1 MFKPNYSEVIK
12 DVEKQFGISNSE
24 MSPEIWRSCL
34 MSTGL
39 ATLDLQMGG
48 GLSPGRWYTFSGQE
62 STGKSTKVMHI
73 LKSAVNYDVPLI
85 AYFDYEGSLSPT
97 YMESMYTD
105 SKLTMKEI
113 FGLRD
118 DETGKWLIEPKVKV
132 YQDMNTG
139 ETFFDSMATL
149 MRAYPDL
156 IYEDQKWWYVYENT
170 NANRKLVEDN
180 YDKKKFTQHNCFYC
194 EAPNGQAQAI
204 IFLDSYPAM
213 LPDNMDVDDPKNKMT
228 AAARMFAE
236 NIPKIAS
243 KLTRKR
249 FIIVGVNQL
258 REVPMSMGCFYAT
271 SKVLTNKGQLDIG
284 TIVNQKLKVDV
295 LSYNVF
301 ESKFEYKPVVNWYKN
316 GEVDGIG
323 DNRFLKLK
331 IRTDKLI
338 NTMTVTPNHMVL
350 RFGSTTFE
358 PVKNFKVGDQLI
370 TYSEEYSEFSEVQ
383 KQLIYASILGDGS
396 IIHSKTGNGR
406 NMLTYC
412 HSEHQLEYMKWK
424 ASAFGGG
431 SWLEGG
437 SYSPKWGFDK
447 IWNSQFMTSTWLNQM
462 RIDNQKDKIDSV
474 QRIRYNHISDEVI
487 DKLDKLA
494 FAVWYQ
500 DDGCL
505 KGNTRATFICCRRFS
520 EDIKTKLAAKFNTL
534 FNTDGFKTEKNGIII
549 SNRDKSTHVFK
560 QILQYITPD
569 NKYKVPT
576 WVEYNPADLVA
587 FDPLSTIAVV
597 KNHPVVATI
606 MEIGTKEPKL
616 VNGKKSTTYTTKYD
630 IEVEGNSTYLVGN
643 CVVHNSPWKES
654 GGNALKFASSA
665 RFENASRVS
674 GSDKWQNL
682 TDHEGGMHNEDSV
695 EIEGTKDKYR
705 YIQLK
710 NTKNKC
716 STPYL
721 KTWER
726 LWISNGKKDGMGFCP
741 VYDSFQ
747 YLIYTGQ
754 AEGKMKKFD
763 VNFLD
768 IELKALN
775 WYDFKKLIL
784 VKGEELKEVC
794 TKLGLTSNP
803 KIREKIFEQIKSGG
817 GKAKFNHWMMTNNTE
832 D

>member
-1 MFKPNYSEVIK
+1 MFKPNYADVIK
-12 DVEKQFGISNSE
+12 EVEKQFGISNSE

-39 ATLDLQMGG
+39 ATLDLQLGG

-73 LKSAVNYDVPLI
+73 LKSAVNFDVPLI

-113 FGLRD
+113 FGVRD
-118 DETGKWLIEPKVKV
+118 DNTGKWLVEPKVKV

-194 EAPNGQAQAI
+194 EAPNGKAQAI

-213 LPDNMDVDDPKNKMT
+213 LPDNMDVDDPKNKMA

-243 KLTRKR
+243 KLMRKR
-249 FIIVGVNQL
+249 IIIVGVNQL

-271 SKVLTNKGQLDIG
+271 SKVLTDKGQIDIS
-284 TIVNQKLKVDV
+284 TIVNQKLKVNV
-295 LSYNVF
+295 FSYNVA
-301 ESKFEYKPVVNWYKN
+301 EDRFEYKPVVNWYKN
-316 GEVDGIG
+316 GEVDGVG
-323 DNRFLKLK
+323 ENRFLKLK
-331 IRTDKLI
+331 IRTDKLV
-338 NTMTVTPNHMVL
+338 NTMMVTPNHMVL
-350 RFGSTTFE
+350 RHGSKTFE

-370 TYSEEYSEFSEVQ
+370 TY
-383 KQLIYASILGDGS
+383 A
-396 IIHSKTGNGR
+396 
-406 NMLTYC
+406 
-412 HSEHQLEYMKWK
+412 
-424 ASAFGGG
+424 
-431 SWLEGG
+431 
-437 SYSPKWGFDK
+437 
-447 IWNSQFMTSTWLNQM
+447 
-462 RIDNQKDKIDSV
+462 
-474 QRIRYNHISDEVI
+474 
-487 DKLDKLA
+487 
-494 FAVWYQ
+494 
-500 DDGCL
+500 
-505 KGNTRATFICCRRFS
+505 
-520 EDIKTKLAAKFNTL
+520 
-534 FNTDGFKTEKNGIII
+534 
-549 SNRDKSTHVFK
+549 
-560 QILQYITPD
+560 
-569 NKYKVPT
+569 
-576 WVEYNPADLVA
+576 
-587 FDPLSTIAVV
+587 
-597 KNHPVVATI
+597 KNHPIVATI

-665 RFENASRVS
+665 RFENASRVG

-682 TDHEGGMHNEDSV
+682 TDHEGGMHTEESV
-695 EIEGTKDKYR
+695 ELEGAKDKYR

-710 NTKNKC
+710 NTKNKI
-716 STPYL
+716 SAPYI

-726 LWISNGKKDGMGFCP
+726 LWISNARKEGMGFCP

-763 VNFLD
+763 LKLGD
-768 IELKALN
+768 LEIKALT
-775 WYDFKKLIL
+775 WYDFKRLIL
-784 VKGEELKEVC
+784 SKGEELKAVC
-794 TKLGLTSNP
+794 VSLGLTSNP
-803 KIREKIFEQIKSGG
+803 KIREKIFEQIKTGD
-817 GKAKFNHWMMTNNTE
+817 GKSMFNTWLITNNPE